1 MRKILFII
9 SLAFLFF
16 IVVKLCFCFTLV
28 SCPKFLKTNNIHI
41 YSLRGMYGSIKN
53 DTTDTFCFPIC
64 VPNPIASHLI
74 RKEVDIWMAQY
85 PELDDSTNLHSY
97 PLNRQNIKDY
107 QIVSIISRKKHL
119 KVLFRSKHEPQ
130 KIHIAFCYM
139 NSRFPFRINKLEIKS
154 VDGNWRMFY

>member
-1 MRKILFII
+1 
-9 SLAFLFF
+9 
-16 IVVKLCFCFTLV
+16 
-28 SCPKFLKTNNIHI
+28 
-41 YSLRGMYGSIKN
+41 MYGFIKN
-53 DTTDTFCFPIC
+53 DTIETICFPIC
-64 VPNPIASHLI
+64 VPNPLASHFI
-74 RKEVDIWMAQY
+74 KKEVDIWMAQY

-154 VDGNWRMFY
+154 VDGNWRKFY